1 MDNIKTIKPGSQYN
15 IYGKIYEVVS
25 TEDTRIT
32 MRSVQYKTILF
43 FTPDLLNS
51 LLLKGEVRLHAI
63 ATIDSSHEAVLHT
76 MPQAQK
82 KEYLRKIYYSRELT
96 ERFQGSLPHDAV
108 EAELERLA
116 KCYGD
121 DKPPCY
127 TSVYSWSRTYRE
139 SNFNPFSLIKRK
151 SILPRGK
158 QLKNETRDII
168 STFIYKFYLQPKH
181 PTIKTLHKL
190 IRAHIDNENADRSSY
205 SVIKISTPSLST
217 VTREINRISQYYK
230 DVQQLGKQ
238 EAQRVNN
245 YSRKQ
250 KISRLLLRLV
260 EGDSHEMDII
270 VVDEKGRVLGRPW
283 LHLLIETSTRY
294 VIGYELS
301 LTPPCAEKFLKSLQM
316 ALSAENPE
324 YFGGRPVEITVDN
337 GAEAANETVKNAG
350 DLLCIKIH
358 YAPPRTPNAKAIIER
373 FFGTLN
379 SQLIHAM
386 EGSTGSNPVIG
397 KHYKAE
403 DGACIQMSKLNELFD
418 WFIHGVYHHEYHQSI
433 HTSPHQAWLTE
444 TLDQLPPE
452 RYTQDAL
459 KSVCRQIVYKRINGG
474 RVTHKS
480 LSWTGP
486 TLPAIAAALGK
497 SRKARVYIDITDL
510 SRVWVC
516 HPDKP
521 TELVEAVATA
531 PYQNKLTMYAHQRV
545 LDELKEHKIK
555 FDESAARQALLKI
568 YNELWEI
575 KHNSTAQSRHNLRK
589 NKRLL
594 VAAEKLGLSS
604 NTSRSTGK
612 NDAPTSAKL
621 PTDSASLP
629 LQNLPTYVIRS

>member
-1 MDNIKTIKPGSQYN
+1 MGSIKTIKTGSQYN

-63 ATIDSSHEAVLHT
+63 ATIDSSYEAVLHT

-108 EAELERLA
+108 EAEVERLS

-121 DKPPCY
+121 DKAPCY
-127 TSVYSWSRTYRE
+127 TSVYSWIRTYRE

-151 SILPRGK
+151 STLPRGK
-158 QLKNETRDII
+158 QLNNETRDII

-181 PTIKTLHKL
+181 PTIKTLYKL
-190 IRAHIDNENADRSSY
+190 ITAHIDNENEDRSSY
-205 SVIKISTPSLST
+205 SLIKISTPSLST
-217 VTREINRISQYYK
+217 VSREINRINQYYR
-230 DVQQLGKQ
+230 DVEQFGKQ

-245 YSRKQ
+245 YSTKQ

-270 VVDEKGRVLGRPW
+270 VVDEKRRVLGRPW

-301 LTPPCAEKFLKSLQM
+301 LTPPCAEKFLKSLRM
-316 ALSAENPE
+316 ALSCEDPE
-324 YFGGRPVEITVDN
+324 HFGGRPMEITVDN

-358 YAPPRTPNAKAIIER
+358 YAPPLTPNAKAIVER
-373 FFGTLN
+373 FFGTLI
-379 SQLIHAM
+379 SQLIQAM
-386 EGSTGSNPVIG
+386 EGSTGSNPIIG

-418 WFIHGVYHHEYHQSI
+418 YYIKEVYHQEYHQSI

-452 RYTQDAL
+452 CYTQDAL
-459 KSVCRQIVYKRINGG
+459 KGICQQVVFKRLNGG
-474 RVTHKS
+474 RVTHKH

-486 TLPAIAAALGK
+486 SLPAIEAALGK
-497 SRKARVYIDITDL
+497 SRKAIVYIDITDL
-510 SRVWVC
+510 SHVWVC

-521 TELVEAVATA
+521 TELVDAFATA
-531 PYQNKLTMYAHQRV
+531 PYQKKLTMYAHQLV
-545 LDELKEHKIK
+545 LDDLKKNKIK
-555 FDESAARQALLKI
+555 FDESRARQALLKI

-589 NKRLL
+589 NRKLL

-604 NTSRSTGK
+604 RTSRPTGK
-612 NDAPTSAKL
+612 YDAPTPAKL
-621 PTDSASLP
+621 PTDFASLP
-629 LQNLPTYVIRS
+629 LQNLPTYVIGS